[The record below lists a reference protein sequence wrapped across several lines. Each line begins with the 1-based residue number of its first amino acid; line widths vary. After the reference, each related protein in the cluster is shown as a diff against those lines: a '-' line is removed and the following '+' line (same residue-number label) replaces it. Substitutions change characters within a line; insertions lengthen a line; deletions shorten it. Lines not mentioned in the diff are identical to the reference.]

1 MDADW
6 PHAARLKVQAQAACE
21 RAPSWLALGG
31 LSIGIALQ
39 GSCQQLMRRCD
50 GHREAPGTR
59 GCVRARCNRA
69 PLSNIPSS
77 QAISPGSLRR
87 HTECESGRAKDLW
100 KLNSFRFFSKDAAA
114 AGAAMPP
121 RARQR
126 PLLKIGCEL
135 PLHSAAP
142 TSRVHTP
149 RFDLPEQ
156 HRTSGPR
163 CVVAV
168 SAIGSAA
175 AVSPPFLA
183 APAGTSQRQVVRQ
196 ALILAYRLRGDSSR
210 S

>member
-1 MDADW
+1 
-6 PHAARLKVQAQAACE
+6 
-21 RAPSWLALGG
+21 
-31 LSIGIALQ
+31 
-39 GSCQQLMRRCD
+39 MRRCD
-50 GHREAPGTR
+50 GHREASGTR
-59 GCVRARCNRA
+59 GGVRARCNRA
-69 PLSNIPSS
+69 RLSNIPSS
-77 QAISPGSLRR
+77 QAISPRSLRR
-87 HTECESGRAKDLW
+87 HTECESGRANDLW

-114 AGAAMPP
+114 AGAAMPH

-126 PLLKIGCEL
+126 PLLLLKIGCEL
-135 PLHSAAP
+135 PVHSAAP